1 MTTQK
6 VTRSAMG
13 LESFKW
19 YFPKY
24 HWHCWNIQHE
34 LMYTAMPLKW
44 QKLHIVREPLLKQLE
59 TWKKKSK
66 TIYRWVSTIRSVKW
80 CWCRTLSC
88 QQHFPPPHTLSGIML
103 KSPPHCIHPHSHHQ
117 YHLISTRANTMT
129 NSSTAFTKVSGPCT
143 SHVLCMVVVN
153 NDIWFHF
160 NFQMRYCTLVNHQTQ

>member
-1 MTTQK
+1 M
-6 VTRSAMG
+6 A
-13 LESFKW
+13 
-19 YFPKY
+19 
-24 HWHCWNIQHE
+24 
-34 LMYTAMPLKW
+34 
-44 QKLHIVREPLLKQLE
+44 LLKHT
-59 TWKKKSK
+59 TWTHVYCNAPEMAKTAYSERTITQATRDLKKKKSK
-66 TIYRWVSTIRSVKW
+66 TIHRWVSTIRSVKW
-80 CWCRTLSC
+80 CWRRTLSC
-88 QQHFPPPHTLSGIML
+88 QQHFPPPHTLSGML